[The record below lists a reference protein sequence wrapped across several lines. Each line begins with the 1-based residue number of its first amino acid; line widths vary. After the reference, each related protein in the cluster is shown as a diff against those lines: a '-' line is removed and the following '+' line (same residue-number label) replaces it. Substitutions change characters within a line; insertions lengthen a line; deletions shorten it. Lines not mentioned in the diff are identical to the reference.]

1 MQNLFD
7 LLNSYGIHINGNS
20 NPVFLLA
27 LCCLIFTTII
37 LISLINI
44 SIYIMSLYIVN
55 NSQLL
60 EKISSKYPYIKKIIK
75 FYNST
80 RIGFILLELLLL
92 FASIGYMISLCIR
105 ILIKLS

>member
-7 LLNSYGIHINGNS
+7 LLNSYVIHINCNS

-27 LCCLIFTTII
+27 LCFLIFTTII
-37 LISLINI
+37 LISLVNI
-44 SIYIMSLYIVN
+44 SIYLLSLYIVN